1 MVTGIKIRVPG
12 SQNFKI
18 KKCKSAVSLQEKFK
32 HLIFCGMKLKTAGK
46 MYFHTRLMIP
56 KKFLGLFHFLG
67 CFCGFLF
74 FPQESYSSVKLE
86 ENGDPLNNPENQDVP
101 KTTLESFFA

>member
-1 MVTGIKIRVPG
+1 MTDIKRRVSK
-12 SQNFKI
+12 SQSLKA
-18 KKCKSAVSLQEKFK
+18 KKCKSAVSLQEKLK
-32 HLIFCGMKLKTAGK
+32 HLIFEGMKLKTAGK

-74 FPQESYSSVKLE
+74 FP
-86 ENGDPLNNPENQDVP
+86 
-101 KTTLESFFA
+101 

>member
-32 HLIFCGMKLKTAGK
+32 HLIFYGMKLKTAGK

-56 KKFLGLFHFLG
+56 KKIFRTFSFFGLFLWISIFSIG
-67 CFCGFLF
+67 VLF
-74 FPQESYSSVKLE
+74 
-86 ENGDPLNNPENQDVP
+86 
-101 KTTLESFFA
+101 